1 MITVLLGT
9 GTGAWEQTDGN
20 LLLLLPSHQVPLD
33 IEDVQ
38 RLSLQHTVGNDGR
51 QPYQVHLLMHTV
63 AQNI

>member
-9 GTGAWEQTDGN
+9 GTGAWEQTDRN
-20 LLLLLPSHQVPLD
+20 LLLLPSHQVPLD

-38 RLSLQHTVGNDGR
+38 RLSLQHTVRNDGR

-63 AQNI
+63 AQNV